1 MAFEA
6 FDQDKKGS
14 IGTDKVGTILEMLG
28 HQINSDE
35 LNGIIYEV
43 DTWGKYDIMCMYIIR
58 KSQSKRKYN
67 YIRQLCI
74 LNILHHFKQ

>member
-6 FDQDKKGS
+6 FDHEKKGS
-14 IGTDKVGTILEMLG
+14 IGTDKVGTIFEMLG
-28 HQINSDE
+28 HHINSEE

-43 DTWGKYDIMCMYIIR
+43 DTWGKYVYNMKKPI
-58 KSQSKRKYN
+58 KRKYN

-74 LNILHHFKQ
+74 LNILILNNSRL